1 MTGDQ
6 GAFRTQVLAT
16 VSKIPNGKV
25 STYGDVAAL
34 LGIPRAARGVGF
46 VLGSLGDDSEIPWW
60 RVVNR
65 EGGISI
71 RHMGGRIQ
79 RMLLEKEGIEFDD
92 LDRVDLTR
100 IRWQGE

>member
-1 MTGDQ
+1 MAPTET
-6 GAFRTQVLAT
+6 AFRDRVLAL
-16 VSKIPNGKV
+16 VARIPEGRV
-25 STYGDVAAL
+25 TTYGDVAAL

-46 VLGSLGDDSEIPWW
+46 VLGALPDNSEIPWW

-79 RMLLEKEGIEFDD
+79 RMLLEREGVSFDE
-92 LDRVDLTR
+92 LERVDLGKV
-100 IRWQGE
+100 RWRGE